1 MDTQTNRPERRVY
14 APKELM
20 EIFGLCKTAVYQGI
34 ERGEIPSIRI
44 GKRILVPKDAVD
56 NLLNGKSS

>member
-1 MDTQTNRPERRVY
+1 MDIQNEHGERRVY

-20 EIFGLCKTAVYQGI
+20 ELFGLSKAAVYQGI

-44 GKRILVPKDAVD
+44 GRRILVPKDAVD
-56 NLLNGKSS
+56 RLLNGKAA